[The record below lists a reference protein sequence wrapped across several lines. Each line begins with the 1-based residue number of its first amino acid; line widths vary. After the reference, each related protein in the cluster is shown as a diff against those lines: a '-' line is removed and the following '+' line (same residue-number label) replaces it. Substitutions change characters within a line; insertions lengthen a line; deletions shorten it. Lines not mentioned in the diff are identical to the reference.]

1 MRVRLYKV
9 LKKCKA
15 STHHET
21 TYNDQSSQL
30 TKPLTVIEA
39 VDPMLAASI
48 RSTIVQLLAVEV
60 VAARDPRLPDQV
72 PTLGLTLRQS
82 ITDFDERHAD

>member
-1 MRVRLYKV
+1 M

-30 TKPLTVIEA
+30 TKPLTAIEA
-39 VDPMLAASI
+39 VDPTLAALI
-48 RSTIVQLLAVEV
+48 RSTIVQLPAVEV
-60 VAARDPRLPDQV
+60 VAVRVPRLLDKV
-72 PTLGLTLRQS
+72 PARTLTLRQS
-82 ITDFDERHAD
+82 ITDFDVRHADWFR